1 VHDQLVFRLS
11 EIQDA
16 LGNPEKFP
24 DDCHL
29 IGDAAYKLH
38 DNLMVPYRDNSYL
51 TERQKNYNYWHSS
64 TRIAIKRAFDL
75 LKGRFRSSLHYL
87 PMTRTDLIAH
97 FILACCVLHNVCIFK
112 DDDFDVLPLNDEVD
126 NDVPRQV
133 AADNIQADMI
143 KRDLICERLPM
154 KYI

>member
-1 VHDQLVFRLS
+1 VHDQRVFRLS

-38 DNLMVPYRDNSYL
+38 DNLMVSYRDNGHL
-51 TERQKNYNYWHSS
+51 TERQKNYSYCHSS
-64 TRIAIKRAFDL
+64 TRIAIERAFGL
-75 LKGRFRSSLHYL
+75 LKGRFRSLLHYL

-97 FILACCVLHNVCIFK
+97 FILACCVLHNICIFK
-112 DDDFDVLPLNDEVD
+112 NDDFDVLPLNDEVN
-126 NDVPRQV
+126 NDVP
-133 AADNIQADMI
+133 
-143 KRDLICERLPM
+143 
-154 KYI
+154 